1 VTALRAAAKAAGRIS
16 NITMTCPRGPGRAWA
31 RESRS
36 DESASGPDGRLGHD
50 VTCFDNGHC
59 NGERGVVPSFTPRS
73 ETEYNIASGSITTE
87 SKQVANA
94 MY

>member
-1 VTALRAAAKAAGRIS
+1 MTADRTPCRGESGRA
-16 NITMTCPRGPGRAWA
+16 NIKYNDDLSKRAWA

-73 ETEYNIASGSITTE
+73 ETEYNIASRSITTE